1 MCTALG
7 GAVVRHAA
15 ASLLHARQLAAPRPA

>member
-1 MCTALG
+1 LG